1 MPTIHFAHANGF
13 PAPAYRY
20 FLEQLAPYD
29 ISYTACFGH
38 GDFKVNNNWINL
50 VDELIDSITLQ
61 HKEPVIGVGHS
72 LGAVLTICAAEKRP
86 DLFEQIIIMDPPVM
100 GWKYRVALYLSKKT
114 GLIDRILPVAKKA
127 KSRREDFKNRDIL
140 RRALKGKKLFADFHP
155 ECFEDYIQY
164 GFNNTENGITLA
176 FKKQVE
182 YEVFCNIPDFF
193 KKTTPGVPA
202 TYFYATNGEIA
213 ETRNIEDI
221 MPLFGNVN
229 FAPFEGGHLFPL
241 EQPHKVAEL
250 IKKTIETQRSKK

>member
-1 MPTIHFAHANGF
+1 MRPIHFAHANGF
-13 PAPAYRY
+13 PAPVYRY
-20 FLEQLAPYD
+20 FFSQLAPYK
-29 ISYTACFGH
+29 ISYTERFGH
-38 GDFKVNNNWINL
+38 GDFKVNNHWSSL
-50 VDELIDSITLQ
+50 VDELIASIEAK

-72 LGAVLTICAAEKRP
+72 LGAVLTIFAAEKRP

-127 KSRREDFKNRDIL
+127 KSRREDFKNRDLL
-140 RRALKGKKLFADFHP
+140 RRVLKGKKLFADFHP

-164 GFNNTENGITLA
+164 GFNDTESGVTLA

-193 KKTTPGVPA
+193 NKTSPGVPA
-202 TYFYATNGEIA
+202 TYIYAERGEIA
-213 ETRNIEDI
+213 ETRKIEDI

-229 FAPFEGGHLFPL
+229 FMPFNGGHLFPL
-241 EQPHKVAEL
+241 EQPHKVANF
-250 IKKTIETQRSKK
+250 IKEIIKEQTKE